1 AGCMHFVGRE
11 PTGPVYYSIERPD
24 GWSLRRY
31 CCLASASLKD
41 LFRAFAAASRSD
53 SDIFTCFWYDIVPV
67 FSNLGTISYLERK
80 CYSSCLAMINPKI
93 LVTGAT
99 GKTGGAVVTEL
110 LAKGWPVRAAVR
122 VRDARS
128 DLLQRR
134 GAEVAVADIFDP
146 GQLMDAMRG
155 VQRAYYC
162 PPYHPFVIQSA
173 SAFAAAAR
181 ETGLEQIVGLSQW
194 LAGPNHPSLMTR
206 QLWLIDRMFAALP
219 GIAHTVVNPGFFA
232 DSPYLEMKPF
242 AAHLGVF
249 PLPVAGE
256 SRDAPP
262 SVDDIARVVVAALLD
277 PARHA
282 DKSYRP
288 TGPKL
293 LSVVE
298 MTAVIGHVVGHKVR
312 HVRTPL
318 WMFYKAAKAQGLEPI
333 LLSGLRHYFQD
344 HDCGAFAVGAP
355 KDTVRELTGRDA
367 EDFETIAR
375 RRAALPESRHS

>member
-1 AGCMHFVGRE
+1 
-11 PTGPVYYSIERPD
+11 
-24 GWSLRRY
+24 
-31 CCLASASLKD
+31 
-41 LFRAFAAASRSD
+41 
-53 SDIFTCFWYDIVPV
+53 
-67 FSNLGTISYLERK
+67 
-80 CYSSCLAMINPKI
+80 MIKPRI

-99 GKTGGAVVTEL
+99 GKTGGAVVAEL
-110 LAKGWPVRAAVR
+110 LAKGSPVRAAVR
-122 VRDARS
+122 VWDARS
-128 DLLQRR
+128 DRLQRR
-134 GAEVAVADIFDP
+134 GAQVVVADLFDP

-173 SAFAAAAR
+173 SAFAVAAR

-194 LAGPNHPSLMTR
+194 LAGPNHPALMSR

-232 DSPYLEMKPF
+232 DSPYLEMMPF

-249 PLPVAGE
+249 PLPVAAEG
-256 SRDAPP
+256 RNAPP
-262 SVDDIARVVVAALLD
+262 SVDDIARVAVAALLD

-282 DKSYRP
+282 GKSYRP

-293 LSVVE
+293 LTVTE
-298 MTAVIGHVVGHKVR
+298 MAAVMGQVVGHDVR

-318 WMFYKAAKAQGLEPI
+318 WMFYKAAKAQGKEPI
-333 LLSGLRHYFQD
+333 LLGGLKHYFQD
-344 HDCGAFAVGAP
+344 HDRGAFAVGAP
-355 KDTVRELTGRDA
+355 NDTIRELTGKDA

-375 RRAALPESRHS
+375 RHAALPESRQGAGARLAAFARFMAVPILPGMDPAAYERAQGQPVPPAPHLALDDAGWMASHGVEGSFTADSALKGALA